1 MVDRPPGKILMAFIL
16 RSGADGPAKAK
27 SNLRIPSEYS
37 AGEMMARQGEM
48 PAVQV
53 PKTQLITTW

>member
-1 MVDRPPGKILMAFIL
+1 MAFIL